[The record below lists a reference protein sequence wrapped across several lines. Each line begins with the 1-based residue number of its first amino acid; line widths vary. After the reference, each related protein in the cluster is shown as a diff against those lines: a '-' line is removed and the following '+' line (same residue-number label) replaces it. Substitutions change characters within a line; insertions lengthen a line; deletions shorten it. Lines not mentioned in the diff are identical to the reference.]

1 MTESLRT
8 TDSNFIME
16 AIEKYSDTL
25 IRISYSYM
33 RNMSDAEDM
42 TQDAFLQLIKKKPSF
57 ENDLHEKAWLIRVT
71 INLCKNRLKT
81 AWFRKTLPL
90 GEARFDFTE
99 KESEVMSA
107 VFELPTKYRN
117 IIHLFYF
124 EEYRISEIATIL
136 GQKEST
142 IGSQLHRARKMLKPK
157 LKEDFD
163 DE

>member
-1 MTESLRT
+1 MAESLRT
-8 TDSNFIME
+8 TDFNFITE
-16 AIEKYSDTL
+16 AIGKYSDTL

-42 TQDAFLQLIKKKPSF
+42 TQDAFLQLIRKKPSF
-57 ENDLHEKAWLIRVT
+57 ENDSHEKAWLIRVT

-90 GEARFDFTE
+90 CEVGFDFTE

-107 VFELPTKYRN
+107 VLELPAKYRN

-124 EEYRISEIATIL
+124 EEYRINEIAAIL

-142 IGSQLHRARKMLKPK
+142 IGSQLHRARRLLKPK
-157 LKEDFD
+157 LKEGFG